1 MYSQLKIKGFIMP
14 ITLNRAVVHEL
25 IKEKNIDPQPLNFR
39 PSLLPTDN
47 ENVRN
52 VIEGVIGIYG
62 RKNNN
67 ARYGVFTNEAA
78 YNTPNAF
85 NKYSALADGTV
96 DECFME
102 FSKTVMQELYREATG
117 VPFATGGHILFADYE
132 NEGIRFFLAAMIKQ
146 KTGFAFSDT
155 LGVEN
160 LEYIDLSKLHQA
172 IKINFEK
179 YNAYQEAEEVDK
191 LELTYLSFV
200 SPQASQSTAGYFI
213 NAMGCKAGAH
223 SAKATEAVIKE
234 SVIFFESRKELKQNA
249 HAIKTDICL
258 YLAEKSDN
266 KESATLADIE
276 GIARNY
282 FPTDTEELADE
293 LADEFVTH
301 LNSEDVG
308 VPPEFPVN
316 KARLKALTHLIYR
329 GKDLRL
335 EFDKDDLGNNPNAR
349 VYFDGTQIIIK
360 ELPDDLIKKLNDQ
373 INE

>member
-1 MYSQLKIKGFIMP
+1 MA

-25 IKEKNIDPQPLNFR
+25 IKEKNIDPSPLHFR

-52 VIEGVIGIYG
+52 VIEGVVGIYG
-62 RKNNN
+62 RRNNS
-67 ARYGVFTNEAA
+67 ARYGIFTNEAA

-85 NKYSALADGTV
+85 SRYSALDDGTI
-96 DECFME
+96 DECFMD
-102 FSKTVMQELYREATG
+102 FSQTVMRELYREATG
-117 VPFATGGHILFADYE
+117 VSFATGGHILFADYE
-132 NEGIRFFLAAMIKQ
+132 SEGIRFFLAAMIKQ
-146 KTGFAFSDT
+146 KAGFAFSNA

-172 IKINFEK
+172 IKINFDK

-234 SVIFFESRKELKQNA
+234 SVNFFESKEELKQNA
-249 HAIKTDICL
+249 HDIKRDICV
-258 YLAEKSDN
+258 YLAEKAEVN
-266 KESATLADIE
+266 ESATLADIE
-276 GIARNY
+276 GLARNY
-282 FPTDTEELADE
+282 FPTETEEQADDF
-293 LADEFVTH
+293 ADEFVTH
-301 LNSEDVG
+301 LNSEEVG

-316 KARLKALTHLIYR
+316 RQKLKKLTHLIYK
-329 GKDLRL
+329 GNDLRL
-335 EFDKDDLGNNPNAR
+335 EFEKNDLGNDPTAR

-360 ELPDDLIKKLNDQ
+360 NLPDDLVEKLNDQ
-373 INE
+373 ING